1 MPTVTTIAID
11 GPVASGKTVVGLR
24 IADAM
29 GTRFLDSG
37 AMYRAVTLAA
47 LRGSVPLSDDDAL
60 MHCAIMAELSLG
72 DAPDGTRVLLD
83 GEDVTDR
90 LRDPE
95 VEGAVSRVAAVAG
108 VRQVLVS
115 KQKAVAADGP
125 IVMVGRDI
133 GTVVLVN
140 ADLKVFLQASVEER
154 AKRRHAERV
163 GTDKETSLEAVEAA
177 LKERDYID
185 SHRAASPLRAAGDAV
200 AIDTDGLSID
210 QVVER
215 ILELVS
221 ERSKHA

>member
-11 GPVASGKTVVGLR
+11 GPVASGKTVVGMR

-29 GTRFLDSG
+29 GIRFLDSG

-47 LRGSVPLSDDDAL
+47 LRGSVSLSDDDAL
-60 MHCAIMAELSLG
+60 ANCASMAELSLG
-72 DAPDGTRVLLD
+72 DAPVGTRVLLD

-108 VRQVLVS
+108 VRHVLVS
-115 KQKAVAADGP
+115 KQQAVAADGP

-133 GTVVLVN
+133 GTVVLLN
-140 ADLKVFLQASVEER
+140 ADVKVFLQASVEER
-154 AKRRHAERV
+154 AKRRHEERV

-185 SHRAASPLRAAGDAV
+185 SHRAASPLRLAEDAV
-200 AIDTDGLSID
+200 AIDTDRLSID

-215 ILELVS
+215 VLELVS

>member
-11 GPVASGKTVVGLR
+11 GPVASGKTVVGMR

-37 AMYRAVTLAA
+37 AMYRAVTLAV
-47 LRGSVPLSDDDAL
+47 LRGSISLSDDDAL
-60 MHCAIMAELSLG
+60 THCAIVAELSLG
-72 DAPDGTRVLLD
+72 DTPDGTRVLLD

-90 LRDPE
+90 LRDSA

-108 VRQVLVS
+108 VRHVLVS
-115 KQKAVAADGP
+115 KQQAVAADGP

-154 AKRRHAERV
+154 AQRRHAERV

-185 SHRAASPLRAAGDAV
+185 SHRAASPLRPAKDAV
-200 AIDTDGLSID
+200 AIDTDGLGVE

-221 ERSKHA
+221 ERSEYA

>member
-11 GPVASGKTVVGLR
+11 GPVASGKTVVGMR

-37 AMYRAVTLAA
+37 AMYRAVTLAV
-47 LRGSVPLSDDDAL
+47 LRGSISLSDDDAL
-60 MHCAIMAELSLG
+60 THCAIVAELSLG
-72 DAPDGTRVLLD
+72 DAPNGTRVLLD

-90 LRDPE
+90 LRDSA

-108 VRQVLVS
+108 VRHVLVS
-115 KQKAVAADGP
+115 KQQAVAADGP

-154 AKRRHAERV
+154 AQRRHAERV

-185 SHRAASPLRAAGDAV
+185 SHRAASPLRPAEDAV
-200 AIDTDGLSID
+200 AIDTDGLGVE

-221 ERSKHA
+221 ERSEHA

>member
-11 GPVASGKTVVGLR
+11 GPVASGKTVVGMR

-47 LRGSVPLSDDDAL
+47 LRGSVSLSDDDAL
-60 MHCAIMAELSLG
+60 THCAIVAELSLG

-90 LRDPE
+90 LRDSE
-95 VEGAVSRVAAVAG
+95 VEGTVSRVAAVAG
-108 VRQVLVS
+108 VRHVLVS
-115 KQKAVAADGP
+115 KQQAVAADGS

-154 AKRRHAERV
+154 AKRRHEERV

-185 SHRAASPLRAAGDAV
+185 SHRAASPLRAAEDAV

>member
-11 GPVASGKTVVGLR
+11 GPVASGKTVVGMR

-60 MHCAIMAELSLG
+60 MHCAIVAELSLG

-90 LRDPE
+90 LRGIE

-115 KQKAVAADGP
+115 KQQAVAADGP

-140 ADLKVFLQASVEER
+140 ADLKVFLQASVGER
-154 AKRRHAERV
+154 AKRRHAEWV

-185 SHRAASPLRAAGDAV
+185 SHRAASPLRPAEDAV
-200 AIDTDGLSID
+200 AIDTDGMGID

-221 ERSKHA
+221 ERSEHA